1 MSATH
6 VPDLGLPRHK
16 GSVTVRRGG
25 LDDDLDRIHEG
36 DPLWWGKEF
45 LAERVRSM
53 PPDTPHLMFIGEL
66 AGEPVADASIIGRP
80 IRARGFAAANVY
92 VLPRARGHG
101 VGRALVQMLAE
112 ATQALDLPGFSTSAH
127 EDDQHSVDVA
137 RHWGFEVAGHH
148 RESVLDLD
156 ALDQTVVHASI
167 RRAEESG
174 VRIEAVREDA
184 DDAAWQQV
192 YQTLCASWLDAPD
205 SVGSGETMPY
215 SVFRGFLPDSSY
227 VLLAWRDGVPVGITA
242 LSDRAKDQALN
253 TFFTGVSASARGL
266 GVATALKAS
275 HAWAMRA
282 RGQHRIFTQNMDQ
295 NAPILAANDR
305 LGFRVVTG
313 FYDLARS
320 MPWT

>member
-1 MSATH
+1 MSATG
-6 VPDLGLPRHK
+6 VPDLGLPRRK
-16 GSVTVRRGG
+16 GPVTVRLGG

-36 DPLWWGKEF
+36 DPLWWGKQF
-45 LAERVRSM
+45 LAERIRSM
-53 PPDTPHLMFIGEL
+53 PADTPHLMLVGEL
-66 AGEPVADASIIGRP
+66 DGEPVADASLIGRP
-80 IRARGFAAANVY
+80 IRARGFAAANVH
-92 VLPRARGHG
+92 VFPLARGRR
-101 VGRALVQMLAE
+101 VGRALVQVLAA
-112 ATQALDLPGFSTSAH
+112 ATHALDLPGFSTSAH
-127 EDDQHSVDVA
+127 EDDQHSVAVA

-156 ALDQTVVHASI
+156 ALDETVVRASI

-174 VRIEAVREDA
+174 VRIEDVPENA
-184 DDAAWQQV
+184 DDAVWEQV
-192 YQTLCASWLDAPD
+192 YETLCASWLDAPD
-205 SVGSGETMPY
+205 SAGSGETMPY
-215 SVFRGFLPDSSY
+215 SVFRGFLPDPSY
-227 VLLAWRDGVPVGITA
+227 VLLAWRNGVPVGITA
-242 LSDRAKDQALN
+242 VSDRAKDQALN

-320 MPWT
+320 VPWP